1 MEFDA
6 FIRQAERDA
15 KVVDTLYIA
24 RHMLEKYHGLIVHSE
39 REQWKTD
46 FRPQIKQIDTALR
59 LLGIDIDDPMI
70 APTQRP

>member
-6 FIRQAERDA
+6 FIRQAELDA
-15 KVVDTLYIA
+15 KVLDALYIA
-24 RHMLEKYHGLIVHSE
+24 RHMLATYQGLIVHSE
-39 REQWKTD
+39 REQWVTD

-70 APTQRP
+70 APTQPP